1 MGAHP
6 PTSHAVPAAGEP
18 GNGSA
23 NRSPEGLQAGLKNRH
38 LSMIA
43 IGGVIG
49 AGLFVGSGAGI
60 KAAGPGILLSYALTG
75 LLVVLVMRMLGE
87 MAAASPTSGSFSAY
101 ADRALGRWAGFTI
114 GWLYWFFWS
123 VVLAVEATAAASILT
138 GWIPA
143 VPQWAWA
150 LLVMIVLTGTN
161 LVSVGSFGEFEFWFA
176 GIKVVAIVIFIV
188 VGALA
193 IFGLPPGQH
202 AVGTANL
209 LGHGGFLPKGPGA
222 ILSGMLLVVFS
233 FMGSEI
239 VTLAASESPNPVAAV
254 RKAVNSVIWRI
265 ALFYIGSIAVIVTLL
280 PWDDPEVT
288 KSPYVAVL
296 KSLHIPGVDVVMDVV
311 VLTAVLSCLNSGL
324 YTASRMAFSL
334 GERGDAP
341 KAFATVNKG
350 GVPAVAI
357 WASVAFGF
365 IATIFSY
372 TSKDTIFQ
380 FLLNSSG
387 AVALFVWLVIC
398 FSQLRMRRTIERE
411 MPERLTVRMWLY
423 PWLTY
428 ATIALIVFVVGYMFY
443 DKDGREQMVLSVV
456 AAAVVLVAGLVLQK
470 RRPRAAAGQLPGGG
484 QRAHRQGDLDGV
496 ADQERHHA
504 DGDGLAEGHAGAQ
517 REVGDADRVDHGV
530 AGDHRG
536 GGAEHPAV
544 AAAAGQCAHGGGGE
558 QHAEDVAEG
567 GPAGA
572 RGAAREPRHA
582 GHAEQGV
589 ERQRQQPAAGAERGA
604 HQEGGEGL
612 GGDRDRGAGDR
623 DRDLGRDAGDHGAAG
638 DQRRVADAGAGA
650 GVGGGRQQV
659 GEDRSGQEGGGG
671 CAHQGT
677 PRV

>member
-6 PTSHAVPAAGEP
+6 PPRSAGAGGTPTTTAAPPAGDP
-18 GNGSA
+18 GGA
-23 NRSPEGLQAGLKNRH
+23 TGGQSPDGLQAGLKNRH

-60 KAAGPGILLSYALTG
+60 AAAGPGILLSYALTG

-138 GWIPA
+138 GWVPA

-150 LLVMIVLTGTN
+150 LLVMVVLTGTN
-161 LVSVGSFGEFEFWFA
+161 LISVGSFGEFEFWFA

-193 IFGLPPGQH
+193 IFGLPPGDDP
-202 AVGTANL
+202 VGVANL
-209 LGHGGFLPKGPGA
+209 TGHGGFLPHGPGA

-239 VTLAASESPNPVAAV
+239 VTLAASEAPNPVQAV

-265 ALFYIGSIAVIVTLL
+265 ALFYLGSIGVIVTLL
-280 PWDDPEVT
+280 PWNDKAVA

-296 KSLHIPGVDVVMDVV
+296 ESLDIPYAGTVMDIV

-341 KAFATVNKG
+341 KSFATVNKG

-357 WASVAFGF
+357 YASVAFGF
-365 IATIFSY
+365 VATIFSY
-372 TSKDTIFQ
+372 TSKDTVFQ

-411 MPERLTVRMWLY
+411 TPERLTVRMWLY

-428 ATIALIVFVVGYMFY
+428 ATIAMIAFVVGYMFY
-443 DKDGREQMVLSVV
+443 DPDGRKQMVLSVI
-456 AAAVVLVAGLVLQK
+456 AAVVVLAVGLLLDRQ
-470 RRPRAAAGQLPGGG
+470 RPR
-484 QRAHRQGDLDGV
+484 
-496 ADQERHHA
+496 E
-504 DGDGLAEGHAGAQ
+504 
-517 REVGDADRVDHGV
+517 
-530 AGDHRG
+530 
-536 GGAEHPAV
+536 
-544 AAAAGQCAHGGGGE
+544 
-558 QHAEDVAEG
+558 
-567 GPAGA
+567 
-572 RGAAREPRHA
+572 
-582 GHAEQGV
+582 
-589 ERQRQQPAAGAERGA
+589 
-604 HQEGGEGL
+604 
-612 GGDRDRGAGDR
+612 
-623 DRDLGRDAGDHGAAG
+623 RDAVGTKGA
-638 DQRRVADAGAGA
+638 
-650 GVGGGRQQV
+650 
-659 GEDRSGQEGGGG
+659 
-671 CAHQGT
+671 
-677 PRV
+677 